1 LTTTPTHDT
10 KTTGTT
16 IQKTAPVTAGSAT
29 GAHPSA
35 APKVSSQAGKG
46 VKSLVHESHK
56 TGYKRDRPMAV
67 AGAKASQ
74 EPARK

>member
-10 KTTGTT
+10 KTTGTSV
-16 IQKTAPVTAGSAT
+16 QKTSPAPAG
-29 GAHPSA
+29 SA

-56 TGYKRDRPMAV
+56 TGYKRDRPLAV
-67 AGAKASQ
+67 AGTKAPS